1 MRVPCISLIAAGM
14 LAGFASAQSCAT
26 LTVTNG
32 PGPIPSLTTVTFAL
46 HGDANA
52 PAALAIG
59 STAGS
64 TSIALGPLG
73 TLELGLDRPFA
84 ILFLGFSDASGDA
97 TRTLRVPTH
106 LPGMDLN
113 AQGFTVTFTPP
124 PNLTLTFCTSNVV
137 AFHVGS

>member
-1 MRVPCISLIAAGM
+1 MRVPCISLFAAGM

-26 LTVTNG
+26 LTVSNG
-32 PGPIPSLTTVTFAL
+32 AGPNPALTTVTFAV

-52 PAALAIG
+52 PAGLAIG
-59 STAGS
+59 PTAGS

-84 ILFLGFSDASGDA
+84 LLFLGLTDASGDA
-97 TRTLRVPTH
+97 TLAIRVPTH

-124 PNLTLTFCTSNVV
+124 PNITLTFCTSNVV